1 MNMFLMK
8 LKNHIDTK
16 VMVSSAAGVALF
28 GAAIW
33 AAKKTGVSPV
43 KKVAKVAQGGGK

>member
-8 LKNHIDTK
+8 LKNQVDTK
-16 VMVSSAAGVALF
+16 TVVSSAVGVALF
-28 GAAIW
+28 GAAVW
-33 AAKKTGVSPV
+33 AAKRTGVSPV